1 MTVPLCFLTIA
12 EASAL
17 IDARKLSPV
26 ELTEAYLER
35 IAALDDQLDAFVT
48 RTADIALA
56 QAREAEAAIARGAR
70 RGPLHGIPYGLKD
83 VFETA
88 GIRTTAQSRILQ
100 DYVPKTSA
108 TAARKLAD
116 AGAVLLGKLT
126 THEFASGGPSLDLP
140 WPPARNPW
148 NTDYFTGGSSS
159 GAGAGVAAGF
169 MPFALGT
176 DTGGSIRIPSALCGL
191 AGIKPTYGRVSRHGV
206 IPNSYTFDHCGP
218 LAWTVED
225 CAIVLG
231 AISGYDPADP
241 ASARREVPDFR
252 AALTEDLRG
261 IRIGLPTNW
270 WEEEPPANPATM
282 AAFAR
287 GIEVLESL
295 GAKVD
300 AFRLR
305 SRQSYNDVR
314 SVISR
319 SELLSIYDADLR
331 TRPHHFSADFI
342 GRNLATTLFTAT
354 DMVHAQR
361 ERRRML
367 AELRAV
373 YDRFDVLLTPAG
385 TPAPRLDALLGAGF
399 ADKWENPN
407 FYATFNLTG
416 APALVVC
423 NGFTVDGL
431 PLAMQIAGRP
441 FDEATVLRVGHAY
454 ERATSWRTQRPALVP
469 GAAKTPLI
477 EPQASS
483 AEVPLDEET
492 ATILDLALKRA
503 GYPLDESQLRM
514 LRRVAP
520 FVLAVSRRLPRDQSR
535 NDEPAAV
542 FRFDTDLTQ
551 DRA

>member
-1 MTVPLCFLTIA
+1 MREPLCFLTIA
-12 EASAL
+12 QASAL
-17 IDARKLSPV
+17 IDAGKLSPV
-26 ELTEAYLER
+26 ELTQAYLER

-48 RTADIALA
+48 KTTAAALE
-56 QAREAEAAIARGAR
+56 QARLAEAAIARGER
-70 RGPLHGIPYGLKD
+70 RGPLHGIPYALKD

-88 GIRTTAQSRILQ
+88 GVRTTAQSRILQ
-100 DYVPKTSA
+100 DFVPTQSA
-108 TAARKLAD
+108 TAASKLAD
-116 AGAVLLGKLT
+116 AGAILLGKLT

-159 GAGAGVAAGF
+159 GAGAGVAAGL

-176 DTGGSIRIPSALCGL
+176 DTGGSIRIPSAMCGL

-231 AISGYDPADP
+231 AISGYDPKDP
-241 ASARREVPDFR
+241 ASARQEVPDFR
-252 AALTEDLRG
+252 TALTEDLRG
-261 IRIGLPTNW
+261 VRIGLPTNW
-270 WEEEPPANPATM
+270 WEEEPPAHPATM
-282 AAFAR
+282 AAFERA
-287 GIEVLESL
+287 IDVLKAL
-295 GAKVD
+295 GAQVD
-300 AFRLR
+300 TVRLR
-305 SRQSYNDVR
+305 SRQAYNDVR

-367 AELRAV
+367 AEMRAV
-373 YDRFDVLLTPAG
+373 YERFDALLTPAG

-423 NGFTVDGL
+423 SDFTGEGM

-454 ERATSWRTQRPALVP
+454 ERATSWRERRPMLVP
-469 GAAKTPLI
+469 GAAKTPLV
-477 EPQASS
+477 ESQTAN
-483 AEVPLDEET
+483 AEAPLDEET
-492 ATILDLALKRA
+492 STILELALKRA
-503 GYPLDESQLRM
+503 GYPLDEAQLKM

-535 NDEPAAV
+535 SDEPAAV
-542 FRFDTDLTQ
+542 FRFDPDPVGGS
-551 DRA
+551 A